1 MTMELNLK
9 LADDDKFI
17 IENNQYALGNGSY
30 AVRQE
35 TQKGAIIIASDNESG
50 TINVSSNFVLNQNG
64 TEITI
69 DYTKPNANFVDSAM

>member
-1 MTMELNLK
+1 MGFKIK

-17 IENNQYALGNGSY
+17 VEDNQYALGDGSY

-35 TQKGAIIIASDNESG
+35 TQKGAIIIASGDKNG
-50 TINVSSNFVLNQNG
+50 TINVSCNFVLNQNG

-69 DYTKPNANFVDSAM
+69 DYTKPNPNFVDPAK

>member
-1 MTMELNLK
+1 MELNFK

-17 IENNQYALGNGSY
+17 VENNQYALGDGSY

-35 TQKGAIIIASDNESG
+35 TKKGAIIIASGDKNDN
-50 TINVSSNFVLNQNG
+50 INVSCNFVLNQNG

-69 DYTKPNANFVDSAM
+69 DYTKPNPNFVDR